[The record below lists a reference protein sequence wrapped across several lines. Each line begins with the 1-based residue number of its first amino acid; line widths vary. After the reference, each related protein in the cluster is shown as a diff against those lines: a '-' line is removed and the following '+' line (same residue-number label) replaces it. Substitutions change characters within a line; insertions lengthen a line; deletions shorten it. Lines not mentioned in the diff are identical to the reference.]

1 MKYRVLTETLE
12 DGNRHYIQDIEDNS
26 ILYETA
32 TDWQAHQICKEWNTN
47 AIAVRKDGTL
57 DLTNLDTP
65 SSPSVE

>member
-32 TDWQAHQICKEWNTN
+32 TKWQAEQICVEWNKN
-47 AIAVRKDGTL
+47 SIAQRKDGTL
-57 DLTNLDTP
+57 DLTFLDTP
-65 SSPSVE
+65 SL